1 MIQCLGSSRL
11 VSLCLI
17 LMFAAPSVLQAAAA
31 PAQEQPKVYVDT
43 GTGTL
48 ADALIMVAHQADLS
62 IIFGTQKAFDA
73 PVASLRGYYPIAE
86 VLRRLLGE
94 SEFEPVFVSSN
105 VVAIRPIE
113 CASDPNCEDI
123 VDAID
128 QRELDGYPRLEEMT
142 IIGRTITGSR
152 IRRSDYD
159 GAAPV
164 DIISASDLELAGAQS
179 IGDFLKFLP
188 SVVGNSTSTAIS
200 NGGDGT
206 ASVTLRGLPASNTL
220 VLINGRR
227 VANNGLAG
235 ESVDLNSIAPSAIE
249 KIEVLKSGAS
259 AVYGSDAIAGVIN
272 VILKEEFNGLQ
283 VDTYYGTSAE
293 GDLGTR
299 TSSFTF
305 GHTFERG
312 DLIISGTHF
321 EQDPLF
327 SRDRSVSA
335 SADTRRLG
343 GADQRS
349 SATPNAR
356 IDLPTGVVVRSN
368 RAGPLPGT
376 LQSRSLSASAL
387 PEDFRAASDEDLFN
401 FREFTTATV
410 PSKRSSLHAHLQ
422 FDVTDQ
428 TSAYIDYDYVETQA
442 ESRLAPTPVFTAF
455 EDIDLTIAANNIY
468 NPFGIELTD
477 IRKRVLELGA
487 RAQENE
493 SKVRRWALGLESQH
507 DNYGWDVGF
516 HWSKSDA
523 AEFLDNLIDATRLQR
538 ALGDADQCRGIAI
551 DGCEPF
557 NLFGPPGAIT
567 STQLGYVAHDARVRG
582 YSKLYGMTLNSS
594 ATLATL
600 PAGPLEIAVGYEY
613 RKESTAKK
621 PVTPDI
627 FTLGGANFNATSGG
641 RRVHEMYFETLVP
654 VLRKRRGV
662 HSLELD
668 LAARYSHYSDF
679 GDTANPRVAL
689 KYRPIAPLLL
699 RASYAEGFRA
709 PSLLELN
716 KSNSQS
722 QDMLEDPCAN
732 SANVGVLPGCL
743 TQSDPTRVQFL
754 TVNGGNQE
762 LLPEDSR
769 NVSYGVVWSS
779 SRWQGFT
786 ASLDYFRISQR
797 NVVDAN
803 AQFLLDQNAETGAFN
818 ERVERD
824 VNGELQKITA
834 TNINIG
840 ERKVSGWD
848 IALNYNFPRSRFGRY
863 FLSLNA
869 ANIHK
874 YQEQLNPGA
883 KRINLAGEFVDDAS
897 EGRGALPKWKY
908 NLGMYWKHK
917 QWQANYT
924 MHYISSLKED
934 IPKSDNTRSIDGW
947 LTHDAQLNYLFLVA
961 NGLRLTVGVENL
973 FDQDPPFAASAFNDN
988 IDSRTHELT
997 GRFWYAKLAQKF

>member
-1 MIQCLGSSRL
+1 MIQRL
-11 VSLCLI
+11 VLLRRVGLCLI
-17 LMFAAPSVLQAAAA
+17 LMLAAPLVSRAAAVH
-31 PAQEQPKVYVDT
+31 AQEQPKVYVDT
-43 GTGTL
+43 GAGTL
-48 ADALIMVAHQADLS
+48 ADALIMVAHQAGLS

-73 PVASLRGYYPIAE
+73 PVAALRGYYPIAE
-86 VLRRLLGE
+86 VLRQLLAE
-94 SEFEPVFVSSN
+94 SELEPVFVSSN
-105 VVAIRPIE
+105 VIAIRPIE

-128 QRELDGYPRLEEMT
+128 RRALDGYPRLEEMT

-159 GAAPV
+159 GNAPV
-164 DIISASDLELAGAQS
+164 DIITAADLELAGAQS
-179 IGDFLKFLP
+179 VGDFLKFLP

-235 ESVDLNSIAPSAIE
+235 ESVDLNSIAPSAIA

-272 VILKEEFNGLQ
+272 VILKKEFDGLQ
-283 VDTYYGTSAE
+283 VDSYYGSAAE

-305 GHTFERG
+305 GRTFARG
-312 DLIISGTHF
+312 DLMISGTRF
-321 EQDPLF
+321 DQDPLF
-327 SRDRSVSA
+327 SRDRRVSA
-335 SADTRRLG
+335 SADARRFG
-343 GADQRS
+343 GADRRS
-349 SATPNAR
+349 SATPGAR
-356 IDLPTGVVVRSN
+356 IDLPTGVVVPDT
-368 RAGPLPGT
+368 G
-376 LQSRSLSASAL
+376 
-387 PEDFRAASDEDLFN
+387 PEDFRAANDEDLFN

-410 PSKRSSLHAHLQ
+410 PSERSSLHAHLQ

-428 TSAYIDYDYVETQA
+428 TSTYLDYDYITTQA
-442 ESRLAPTPVFTAF
+442 ESKLAPVPVFTAF
-455 EDIDLTIAANNIY
+455 EDIPLPVAASNVY
-468 NPFGIELTD
+468 NPFGIELVD
-477 IRKRVLELGA
+477 VRKRVLELGA
-487 RAQENE
+487 REQENE
-493 SKVRRWALGLESQH
+493 SRVRRWAWGLESQH
-507 DNYGWDVGF
+507 ANYSWDAGF
-516 HWSKSDA
+516 HWSKTDA
-523 AEFLDNLIDATRLQR
+523 VETLDNLIDAARLQR

-557 NLFGPPGAIT
+557 DLFDPPGAVT
-567 STQLGYVAHDARVRG
+567 AAQLDYVATAAKVRG
-582 YSKLYGMTLNSS
+582 YSKLYGVTLNTS

-600 PAGPLEIAVGYEY
+600 PAGSLEIAAGYEY

-621 PVTPDI
+621 PLLPDI
-627 FTLGGANFNATSGG
+627 ISIGGANFDATSGG
-641 RRVHEMYFETLVP
+641 RRVHEMYFETLLP
-654 VLRKRRGV
+654 LLRKRPGV

-679 GDTANPRVAL
+679 GDTGNPRVAL

-716 KSNSQS
+716 KNNSQS
-722 QDMLEDPCAN
+722 QDLLEDPCAD

-743 TQSDPTRVQFL
+743 TQSDATRVQFL
-754 TVNGGNQE
+754 TVNGGNE
-762 LLPEDSR
+762 NLLPEDSR
-769 NVSYGVVWSS
+769 NVSYGLVWSS

-786 ASLDYFRISQR
+786 ASLDYYRIAQR

-803 AQFLLDQNAETGAFN
+803 AQFILDQNAATGIFSDRVVRNAN
-818 ERVERD
+818 GDIERV
-824 VNGELQKITA
+824 TA

-840 ERKVSGWD
+840 ERQVGGWD
-848 IALNYNFPRSRFGRY
+848 IAMNYNFPRTRYGRY
-863 FLSLNA
+863 FLSFNA
-869 ANIHK
+869 AHIHK

-883 KRINLAGEFVDDAS
+883 RRINLAGEFADEAS

-908 NLGMYWKHK
+908 NLGMYWKRK
-917 QWQANYT
+917 QWQANYS
-924 MHYISSLKED
+924 MHYVSSLKED
-934 IPKSDNTRSIDGW
+934 IPGSGNTRSIDSW
-947 LTHDAQLNYLFLVA
+947 LTHDVQFNYLFLVA
-961 NGLRLTVGVENL
+961 NGLRFTVGVDNL

-997 GRFWYAKLAQKF
+997 GRFWYAKLAQRF